1 LTNIPFDEID
11 KITTHQALEAL
22 DALTQEAGI
31 LRHKIIED
39 GDITGNDTEKLASL
53 TRDVVQR
60 VSIHAA
66 FLDVC
71 EFRESPE
78 RLAERLQTSL

>member
-1 LTNIPFDEID
+1 VNFEDEALTNIPFDEID

-39 GDITGNDTEKLASL
+39 GDITGNDTRS
-53 TRDVVQR
+53 
-60 VSIHAA
+60 
-66 FLDVC
+66 
-71 EFRESPE
+71 SP
-78 RLAERLQTSL
+78 A